1 MALEGRTCLPVVL
14 TAMVTQ
20 GEAPDPLT
28 QLWRWGDAFMWCWEL
43 CFPQGEP
50 PLLLWDGCGF
60 VWG

>member
-28 QLWRWGDAFMWCWEL
+28 QLWRWGDAFM
-43 CFPQGEP
+43 
-50 PLLLWDGCGF
+50 
-60 VWG
+60 